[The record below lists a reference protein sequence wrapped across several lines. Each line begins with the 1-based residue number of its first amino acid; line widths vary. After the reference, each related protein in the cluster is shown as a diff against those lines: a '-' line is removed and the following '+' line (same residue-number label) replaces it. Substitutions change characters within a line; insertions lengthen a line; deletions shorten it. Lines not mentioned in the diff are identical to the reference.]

1 MAKPLEM
8 NWQQDQATLIL
19 PEDLTVS
26 NLDKWLKKNRVL
38 TLPVRKVDFTS
49 SRKVDSSVLA
59 LIAYWA
65 VKAEQPI
72 ELINAGDQV
81 ETLLDLYDLEEL
93 VVVLS

>member
-1 MAKPLEM
+1 MAKPLEA

-19 PEDLTVS
+19 PEDLTVT

-38 TLPVRKVDFTS
+38 ALPVRKVDFST

-65 VKAEQPI
+65 VKAGQPI
-72 ELINAGDQV
+72 ELINAGGQV
-81 ETLLDLYDLEEL
+81 ATLLDLYDLEEL

>member
-1 MAKPLEM
+1 MAKPLDA

-38 TLPVRKVDFTS
+38 TLPVRKVDFS
-49 SRKVDSSVLA
+49 ASRKVDSSVLA